1 MRFLLTNRMHTELAL
16 VRPTLLGA
24 ASYLNVLQFG
34 GFSLILTEG
43 RKLALYAI
51 VRGERYILDV
61 YGAS

>member
-1 MRFLLTNRMHTELAL
+1 MHTELAL

-24 ASYLNVLQFG
+24 ASYLIDLQFG

>member
-24 ASYLNVLQFG
+24 ASYLIDLQFG
-34 GFSLILTEG
+34 GFSIILTEG

-51 VRGERYILDV
+51 VRGTGHVLDV